1 MGYIKLPMPYE
12 GKNLTETVQIL
23 SDVVIKLRK
32 ELQFGLQNLDGE
44 NIPGLNKMVTDID
57 GNATLI
63 SQTSEQIVLMAQ
75 DVAGNS
81 SSISVMSGQIS
92 LMAQDVAGNTSSISV
107 LSGQIALKVSTSQYT
122 ASVIVDK
129 INGGTVSINA
139 SKIDLTG
146 ITRIYDPA
154 SASRYI
160 EFSGGNMSLFKTNA
174 TNSAIIFPGSCSVSN
189 PAYTDALLL
198 SAFGNII
205 IQSSNAYLDV
215 SGVYGII
222 WGTNAPTAVFG

>member
-63 SQTSEQIVLMAQ
+63 SQTSEAIVLLAQ
-75 DVAGNS
+75 DVS
-81 SSISVMSGQIS
+81 
-92 LMAQDVAGNTSSISV
+92 GNTSSISV

-160 EFSGGNMSLFKTNA
+160 EFSGGNMYIFKTNA

>member
-44 NIPGLNKMVTDID
+44 NIPGLNKMVEDIS

-63 SQTSEQIVLMAQ
+63 SQTSEAIVLLAQ
-75 DVAGNS
+75 DVS
-81 SSISVMSGQIS
+81 
-92 LMAQDVAGNTSSISV
+92 GNTSSISV
-107 LSGQIALKVSTSQYT
+107 LSGQIALKVSTSEYT

-154 SASRYI
+154 STSRYI
-160 EFSGGNMSLFKTNA
+160 EFSGGNMSLYKTND

-189 PAYTDALLL
+189 PANTDALLL

-205 IQSSNAYLDV
+205 IESSNAYLDV
-215 SGVYGII
+215 SGVYGIT
-222 WGTNAPTAVFG
+222 WGTNAPTALFG